1 MHKLQRWFLP
11 ALALIATFVGSGA
24 EGLLLGAVATYSVST
39 SHTDLN
45 AMWRKVQGDV
55 ALALQFESEEW
66 DLLGDMDE
74 YDIDWS
80 AREITIPVDIIKGV
94 GIAKIPEGGYEARP
108 SSPNLRDLTI
118 TWSLY
123 NGRFSIS
130 KTAKWIDQSNREAML
145 TRQIVQQG
153 KSKMRALASQFSDDF
168 YGFSTGILCDTS
180 TGATQTNGVYTIEDA
195 YGVAG
200 IDDKPYLD
208 SLFEVGDYVALI
220 RSAALV
226 TNAIG
231 VITAKTAATPSL
243 TITWAGS
250 VDSDANDSIVK
261 ANSMENATLAGT
273 DYNRGLVGLLDA
285 LTSSS
290 VHSLTTSTEPNWNVA
305 YADTTAGRFS
315 GIKLHRAKQE
325 VQNEGPG
332 KVNLV
337 FMSQGVER
345 DVVSQYQA
353 GVRFEDSFG
362 MEIDGSVKSKG
373 IRFFSSR
380 RVPPGYVAAVD
391 KRSCRK
397 MTLIPKPDQ
406 PMWDDGEK
414 IPDISG
420 FVFPID
426 YPVGL
431 VWLARKNLSYFSGQ
445 VES

>member
-1 MHKLQRWFLP
+1 MRSHLRGWF
-11 ALALIATFVGSGA
+11 
-24 EGLLLGAVATYSVST
+24 GLLLGIVWAVLSADAGILLAAAGTYDVST
-39 SHTDLN
+39 SGTDLN
-45 AMWRKVQGDV
+45 KMWRKVQGDV
-55 ALALQFESEEW
+55 ATAIQFESEEW
-66 DLLGDMDE
+66 DLLDNLDE

-80 AREITIPVDIIKGV
+80 AREITIPVDIIKGI

-123 NGRFSIS
+123 NGRFTIS
-130 KTAKWIDQSNREAML
+130 KTAKWIDEKNREAML

-153 KSKMRALASQFSDDF
+153 KSKVRALASQFSDDF

-180 TGATQTNGVYTIEDA
+180 TNATQSSGAYTIEDA

-200 IDDKPYLD
+200 IDTAAYLCN
-208 SLFEVGDYVALI
+208 LFEIGDYVALI

-231 VITAKTAATPSL
+231 VITAITVGTPS
-243 TITWAGS
+243 ITVTWNGS
-250 VDSDANDSIVK
+250 VDSDANDSVVK
-261 ANSMENATLAGT
+261 ANSLENTTLAGT

-285 LTSSS
+285 TSSAS
-290 VHSLTTSTEPNWNVA
+290 VHSLSNSTDANWDVA
-305 YADTTAGRFS
+305 YSDTTAGRFS

-325 VQNEGPG
+325 VANEGPG
-332 KVNLV
+332 QLNLV
-337 FMSQGVER
+337 LWAQGVER

-373 IRFFSSR
+373 IKFFGSR
-380 RVPPGYVAAVD
+380 RVPPGYVFGAD
-391 KRSCRK
+391 KRSMRK

-414 IPDISG
+414 IPDKSG

-431 VWLARKNLSYFSGQ
+431 VWLARKNLVYWTGQ
-445 VES
+445 TES